1 MENHDFPIERM
12 QKLNEIFEYNGVW
25 NVASE
30 ILQANK
36 IEAVYI
42 RDISIDF
49 VEGFTDTVS
58 YQFTMRSIKSLEYR
72 LDSFHVHLTYQKLQ
86 QPQ

>member
-1 MENHDFPIERM
+1 VYKR
-12 QKLNEIFEYNGVW
+12 QFEYNGVW

-58 YQFTMRSIKSLEYR
+58 YQFTMRAIKPLEYQ
-72 LDSFHVHLTYQKLQ
+72 LINQ
-86 QPQ
+86 